1 LGGLVNTRISKPG
14 LSAAL
19 AKSSCWLHDLTI
31 EAQPSNRES
40 EMSTTA
46 PQRSVAGP
54 RLLNDRVAV
63 VTGASS
69 GIGVAVAERFAA
81 EGARVALIARRQER
95 LRELTEQINSAGG
108 TAISVRTDVAD
119 MAAVTS
125 AAAQIAAELGPVD
138 VLVNNAGV
146 MLPGEI
152 IEQPIAEW
160 QRMIDTNLVGALHAI
175 RSFVPALINAASAR
189 GVADLINVSSIGA
202 KRVFP
207 RYAVYGATKA
217 GLTHLSAMLRA
228 ELAPQNVRVTDLQPG
243 LTESELASHITDSN
257 SRAEL
262 DNMFHD
268 IPALAPSDIADLLVY
283 LISRPQHV
291 NVSTLDIVP
300 TRQA

>member
-1 LGGLVNTRISKPG
+1 
-14 LSAAL
+14 
-19 AKSSCWLHDLTI
+19 
-31 EAQPSNRES
+31 
-40 EMSTTA
+40 MSTTT

-69 GIGVAVAERFAA
+69 GIGGAVAERFAA